1 MKFLEDFGKA
11 FVPARFI
18 PGLRFYLARAG
29 IQSVPYNVFGILFY
43 VIIALTAVVFFATK
57 FIILAQTWAGG
68 ITTVIL
74 FKILLL
80 GLFVF
85 LFWAIV
91 GVVLSIVIITGTIFY
106 LNMKIYN
113 RVKEIEEF
121 LPDYL
126 ILVSTNLRG
135 GLSFEKA
142 LWNAIKPDFGI
153 LSDEMSIVSKK
164 VMTGSDLSEALKEF
178 AEKYDSPSVKRT
190 IDLIL
195 GEIQSGGQIAKVLD
209 QTIDSLRKTKLIK
222 EELVANTLM
231 FTIFIASIVMIISPL
246 LFALAY
252 NLLAI
257 LISVSAQI
265 APSLAQSTAVPFKIT
280 EIALDKEDFKIF
292 SVLALSIISICS
304 AMIMSMIQKGDLKGG
319 IKYIPFFL
327 AVSILIYFLFVTV
340 LTGVFDFI

>member
-11 FVPARFI
+11 FVPAKFI
-18 PGLRFYLARAG
+18 PGLRFYLSRAG
-29 IQSVPYNVFGILFY
+29 IQSVPYNAFGILFY
-43 VIIALTAVVFFATK
+43 VIIALTAVIYLATNFFA
-57 FIILAQTWAGG
+57 LAGKLAGG
-68 ITTVIL
+68 SAIL
-74 FKILLL
+74 I
-80 GLFVF
+80 GVFVF
-85 LFWAIV
+85 LFWVIV
-91 GVVLSIVIITGTIFY
+91 GTALSVVIITGVAFY

-121 LPDYL
+121 LPEYL

-153 LSDEMSIVSKK
+153 LSDEMSMVSKK

-231 FTIFIASIVMIISPL
+231 FTIFIASIVIIISPL

-257 LISVSAQI
+257 LINVSAQI
-265 APSLAQSTAVPFKIT
+265 APSLAQTNVVPFKFK
-280 EIALDKEDFKIF
+280 EIPLNKEDFKIF
-292 SVLALSIISICS
+292 SVLALSIISVAS
-304 AMIMSMIQKGDLKGG
+304 AMIMSMIQKGDIKGG

-327 AVSILIYFLFVTV
+327 AMSILIYFMFVTV
-340 LTGVFDFI
+340 LTNVFNFI